1 MKRALIS
8 VSDKTGVVDF
18 ARGLADMGWELIST
32 GGTYKELLK
41 EGVDVLEVSSVTGF
55 PEAFDGRVKTLHPA
69 VHGGILYRRDN
80 DDDVKTIAEM
90 NIGSIDMV
98 VVNLYPF
105 KEVYEREGSAT
116 EDIIE
121 NIDIGGPTLVRAAS
135 KNYRHVT
142 IVVEPEDYS
151 RVLGE
156 LRASGETSLDTR
168 VEMAKKA
175 FSHTA
180 YYDSMI
186 ASYFNEVTGEKFPER
201 LLVPY
206 SKKSDLRYGENPHQ
220 EGALYV
226 ESLGKP
232 SGMASL
238 VQHNGKELSYNNIND
253 LNEGLDLVREFEEPT
268 AVAIKHGNPCG
279 VASDKSLEAA
289 FAKAYES
296 DSQSIYGGIV
306 IFNREVGAELAE
318 TLGKIFLEVIVAP
331 SYSEEALCILS
342 QKPNVRVLE
351 QPEASKPLTSSRNL
365 KSVSGGLLV
374 QDKDTKLLGE
384 KLMCVT
390 EAKPDKST
398 EEDLLFAWKVVKAT
412 KSNAVVVAKNKT
424 TVAVGPGQVSRI
436 WALENAIKQGGE
448 GVQGAVLASDAFF
461 PFGDC
466 VELAAKSG
474 IVSIIQPGG
483 AKKDSESIELA
494 DKHGISMLFTGI
506 RHFKH

>member
-1 MKRALIS
+1 MKRALLS

-41 EGVDVLEVSSVTGF
+41 EGIDVAEVSSVTGF

-80 DDDVKTIAEM
+80 ENDVKTIAEM

-105 KEVYEREGSAT
+105 KEVYEREGSTT

-121 NIDIGGPTLVRAAS
+121 NIDIGGPTLIRAAS
-135 KNYRHVT
+135 KNYKDVT

-151 RVLGE
+151 KVLEE
-156 LRASGETSLDTR
+156 LRVSGGTSLDTR

-186 ASYFNEVTGEKFPER
+186 ASYFNEVTGDKFPKR

-206 SKKSDLRYGENPHQ
+206 SKKTDLRYGENPHQ
-220 EGALYV
+220 EGALYT

-279 VASDKSLEAA
+279 VASDESVESA
-289 FAKAYES
+289 FAKAYEA

-306 IFNREVGAELAE
+306 LFNREVEEGLAE
-318 TLGKIFLEVIVAP
+318 TLRKIFLEVIVAP
-331 SYSEEALCILS
+331 SYSKEALHILS

-351 QPEASKPLTSSRNL
+351 QPEAGIPLEAALSL
-365 KSVSGGLLV
+365 KSVAGGLLV
-374 QDKDTKLLGE
+374 QDKDVSLLGE
-384 KLMCVT
+384 RLMYMT
-390 EAKPDKST
+390 ESKPDKST

-412 KSNAVVVAKNKT
+412 KSNAIVLAKDKT

-436 WALENAIKQGGE
+436 WALENAVKQGGE
-448 GVQGAVLASDAFF
+448 KVKGAVLASDAFF

-483 AKKDSESIELA
+483 AKKDSESIGLA
-494 DKHGISMLFTGI
+494 EKHGISMVFTGL